1 MNIFDLSQIR
11 VKQIWRLQLGDWYYD
26 VTPEKAN
33 ENVLLCLL
41 TKWTQSTS
49 YTIWFRVMF

>member
-49 YTIWFRVMF
+49 